1 MASFKLNI
9 ATKEGKC
16 YKTEVKDQHA
26 APLIG
31 LNIGEKIEGSKL
43 GLEGYELQL
52 TGGMDYC
59 GFPMRSG
66 ILGQRKKISI
76 YKSTGFRG
84 ALKGIKRRKTVCGH
98 KVNEKIS
105 AINLKVL
112 KEGTKKLSDMFGKK
126 EEKTEEKPK
135 EARKEEPKKEAHTVK
150 PEEKKEAKPQAEEK
164 KEEKK

>member
-31 LNIGEKIEGSKL
+31 LNIGEKIEGNKL

-112 KEGTKKLSDMFGKK
+112 KEGAKKLSEMFGK
-126 EEKTEEKPK
+126 EEKAEEKPK
-135 EARKEEPKKEAHTVK
+135 EPKKEAHTVK
-150 PEEKKEAKPQAEEK
+150 PEEKKEAKPKAEEK

>member
-1 MASFKLNI
+1 MASFKLNL

-16 YKTEVKDQHA
+16 YKTEVKDQYA
-26 APLIG
+26 APLMG
-31 LNIGEKIEGSKL
+31 LNIGEKIEGNKL
-43 GLEGYELQL
+43 GLEGYEFQV

-76 YKSTGFRG
+76 YKSIGFRG

-112 KEGTKKLSDMFGKK
+112 KEGTKKLADMFVK
-126 EEKTEEKPK
+126 EEKAEANKDDKAEKKPK
-135 EARKEEPKKEAHTVK
+135 
-150 PEEKKEAKPQAEEK
+150 EKKEAKPQAEEK

>member
-26 APLIG
+26 APLMG
-31 LNIGEKIEGSKL
+31 LNIGEKVDGGKL
-43 GLEGYELQL
+43 GLEGYEFQL

-66 ILGQRKKISI
+66 ILGQRKKIAI
-76 YKSTGFRG
+76 YKSIGFRG

-112 KEGTKKLSDMFGKK
+112 KEGAKKLADMFGKEK
-126 EEKTEEKPK
+126 PEARNEEKA
-135 EARKEEPKKEAHTVK
+135 EAKQ
-150 PEEKKEAKPQAEEK
+150 EKKESKTAKHEDKKDAKPQAEEK
-164 KEEKK
+164 EEEKK